1 MASPKNSPRN
11 NKLKPY
17 NNHLKYSG
25 LAIQML
31 VTIGIMAFL
40 GHKID
45 TWAGIK
51 FPAFLLSFVFIAFGG
66 MIYHL
71 YKTIQKEDSDE

>member
-1 MASPKNSPRN
+1 
-11 NKLKPY
+11 
-17 NNHLKYSG
+17 
-25 LAIQML
+25 ML
-31 VTIGIMAFL
+31 LTIGIMAFL
-40 GHKID
+40 GYKLD

-51 FPAFLLSFVFIAFGG
+51 FPAFLLSFIFIAFGG